1 MLRRL
6 LSSLRA
12 RAAQT
17 PTSPAPRPARS
28 GHVEPLFTTINK
40 MYREPPFDR
49 PERLEA
55 LSAALHATGK
65 ALQPNVRG
73 SHAFFADDL
82 AVWFRTLGFLG
93 EPEFVAACG
102 EHAADPVIRAR
113 IWRVYT
119 LCWAAR
125 SCLGVEGDYVDLGCY
140 DGKTVEIIARYVG
153 FATQRRRYFV
163 YDLFENAPAEARK
176 AGHGP
181 QLYSEVCARLAP
193 LGAFRVVR
201 GRLPDSLADDAPRRI
216 AFAQLDLNV
225 AEAEIGC
232 LERIFGLISPGG
244 MLVLDDYG
252 FVRYRESHERERA
265 FFAEQGVPVLELP
278 TGQGLV
284 VKR

>member
-12 RAAQT
+12 RPAQT
-17 PTSPAPRPARS
+17 SKSQAPRPARS
-28 GHVEPLFTTINK
+28 GHVEPLFAMINK

-55 LSAALHATGK
+55 LSAALQAMGK

-73 SHAFFADDL
+73 SHALFADDL
-82 AVWFRTLGFLG
+82 AVWFRTLGFLD

-153 FATQRRRYFV
+153 FATQRRRYFA
-163 YDLFENAPAEARK
+163 YDLFDEPPAEARK

-181 QLYSEVCARLAP
+181 QLYAEVCARLSP
-193 LGAFRVVR
+193 LGEFRVVR
-201 GRLPDSLADDAPRRI
+201 GHLPDTLAAEAPRRI
-216 AFAQLDLNV
+216 AFVQLDLNV

-232 LERIFGLISPGG
+232 LERVFDRIVPGG

-252 FVRYRESHERERA
+252 FVRYRESQERERD
-265 FFAEQGVPVLELP
+265 FFAARAVPVLELP

-284 VKR
+284 IKR